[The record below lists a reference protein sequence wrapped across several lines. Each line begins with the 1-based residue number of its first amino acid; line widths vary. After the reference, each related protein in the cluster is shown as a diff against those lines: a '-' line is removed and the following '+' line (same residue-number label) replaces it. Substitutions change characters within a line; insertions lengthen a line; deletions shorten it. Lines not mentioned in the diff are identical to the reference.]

1 MDFDSRISIIGQRK
15 CRRVHGL
22 RIGRGKKSKP
32 VHNCVNCGAQ
42 YNHMTKLVEHLKNA
56 HGIDNAFNCNECGK
70 SFKSPMNI
78 ARHKLIHTGLKKFLC
93 DICNYSCNQKT
104 NLDLHKRRHIKNF
117 NFKCNIC
124 NKKFAT
130 KTELIQHEN
139 IHINAK
145 YCCQICDRTY
155 LYKKN
160 LTAHLRLCHSEILID
175 TGEPKTVHKCM
186 HCSQTFFSLTQY
198 KNHTKSHQSR
208 NILSSRQ
215 FLCDLCGIK
224 VSSKRTLE
232 VHTRIHT
239 GEKVIN
245 CEICGKGFSTKECL
259 KVHQRIHTGEKP
271 YICHQCGKDFS
282 QRTSL
287 VIHLRYHTGER
298 PYWCQDCGKGFVTRS
313 FLTKHRKIHMTEF
326 KTLFCSNGFN
336 DTDKSE
342 K

>member
-1 MDFDSRISIIGQRK
+1 
-15 CRRVHGL
+15 
-22 RIGRGKKSKP
+22 
-32 VHNCVNCGAQ
+32 
-42 YNHMTKLVEHLKNA
+42 MTKLVEHLKNA

-78 ARHKLIHTGLKKFLC
+78 ARHKLIH
-93 DICNYSCNQKT
+93 
-104 NLDLHKRRHIKNF
+104 
-117 NFKCNIC
+117 
-124 NKKFAT
+124 
-130 KTELIQHEN
+130 
-139 IHINAK
+139 
-145 YCCQICDRTY
+145 
-155 LYKKN
+155 
-160 LTAHLRLCHSEILID
+160 TAHLRLCHSEILID